1 MLAAG
6 GISGGRKGRRL
17 SKDLHFSVALGA
29 AGSVGYYYSIY
40 LPARDAQLDRDRK
53 LEAVRAEYSRQA
65 EQARLAAEKREAE
78 DRLSAEKREAEE
90 RQAAAGEA
98 VQLRYRTCIRIAE
111 GNYSATWT
119 QQCKKISDRASK
131 DYKDCLSK
139 GTFDKATCDTLYS
152 ERDASPDCALPRTIG
167 TDISDILDK
176 ARRAFLDPSRLG
188 TTLAAFAGK
197 FGDGY
202 TQRAAEAVKNLPQ
215 PELASSL
222 RDGRGSGRIHSPR
235 SCNRQDRRRE
245 KSFNDLQRRW
255 RPV

>member
-1 MLAAG
+1 
-6 GISGGRKGRRL
+6 
-17 SKDLHFSVALGA
+17 
-29 AGSVGYYYSIY
+29 
-40 LPARDAQLDRDRK
+40 
-53 LEAVRAEYSRQA
+53 
-65 EQARLAAEKREAE
+65 
-78 DRLSAEKREAEE
+78 
-90 RQAAAGEA
+90 
-98 VQLRYRTCIRIAE
+98 LRYRTCIRIAE

-202 TQRAAEAVKNLPQ
+202 TQRAAEAVKTYRNQ
-215 PELASSL
+215 NWLAACVMAGAAAESILLAVAIAKIGDEKKVLTTYNGAGGRSRTTKLVTQGVTASIRQTFETALGVLHYWRDDAAHGMAAALGETEAHEALSRLL
-222 RDGRGSGRIHSPR
+222 RLAQFATKSWTQLTGSKGSKP
-235 SCNRQDRRRE
+235 
-245 KSFNDLQRRW
+245 
-255 RPV
+255 